1 MTSQLFLQHP
11 DIQAR
16 RLPILFFAN
25 KMDSRWFIMKVWL
38 RGEIDS
44 RVCRDAMSSVKV
56 SQTLGLERLMDKPWH
71 ICASNAVTGEGLNE
85 VGRYW
90 RGRDRTNDESQL
102 ICLDFQNISF
112 HPPPPNDK
120 YFLYSFPCAGCG
132 VADGSNKRRNGRKE
146 IVHKKSSSVSF
157 LIHLLSCPS
166 LRFSI
171 RPVLSFDAYCWLRG
185 IASSSCYNFSFDLWA
200 LESTWTFAS
209 QTGWSPK

>member
-25 KMDSRWFIMKVWL
+25 KMDSRWIIMKARL

-85 VGRYW
+85 VGRY
-90 RGRDRTNDESQL
+90 
-102 ICLDFQNISF
+102 
-112 HPPPPNDK
+112 
-120 YFLYSFPCAGCG
+120 
-132 VADGSNKRRNGRKE
+132 
-146 IVHKKSSSVSF
+146 
-157 LIHLLSCPS
+157 
-166 LRFSI
+166 
-171 RPVLSFDAYCWLRG
+171 
-185 IASSSCYNFSFDLWA
+185 
-200 LESTWTFAS
+200 
-209 QTGWSPK
+209 